1 MRRRMARGKKKVDPF
16 EFRGSDE
23 ESDDEDKLSAK
34 RKGRNS
40 GNSTPHSLRGSH
52 AGGSSPCSDVDG
64 DRPNCRARL
73 SFSGS
78 DEGEQ
83 GDTAASGPGSAEQSD
98 EGDDEQ
104 SGLGSTDDDDKIPRS
119 ICAWEILEDSE
130 IITGCGH
137 HVCEFCHQDALE
149 HLDHV
154 KGNPDLEEAMMEFCG
169 LSHRV
174 CLRAWPHEIV
184 FPKRVIALRGVTL
197 SSKNRTYLP
206 LPLTYLP
213 LRSLRTQSRSLS
225 PESARTRKT
234 DNRVAQLS
242 VSLYLSARCV
252 RSDTLHRDRARR
264 RVEKQRTSIFVRHM
278 NTMNTYVLFLTS
290 RRLEEQSCTA

>member
-184 FPKRVIALRGVTL
+184 FPKRVIALRGVT
-197 SSKNRTYLP
+197 
-206 LPLTYLP
+206 
-213 LRSLRTQSRSLS
+213 
-225 PESARTRKT
+225 
-234 DNRVAQLS
+234 